1 MIQLILKLRE
11 VGKKFTLKNGGSL
24 QPTFLTILKTILGFR
39 VHITKSET
47 DYWALRD
54 INMEL
59 IKGESIGIVGLN
71 GAGKSTLLKLLLKRL
86 VADEGTIERHGS
98 IGGLIELGAG
108 FHPEQTGRKNIY
120 VNARLNGATDKE
132 INAKLDSI
140 IKFSEL
146 DEFIDM
152 PVKTYSSGMTI
163 RLGFSIAVHF
173 VKDLIVLDEVLA
185 VGDFEFKQKCHRLI
199 HKLKREKSFVL
210 VSHNTRDISLF
221 CDKAIF
227 LHKGR
232 IIKYGDV
239 EEVMKTFSIVRRNDS
254 YEDLIS
260 RIEEK
265 REKTPETNVDNQSY
279 DILNN
284 SSFSESEEY
293 RINKFGR
300 IYHNRKIVDNVKV
313 YSSRPLNNGELY
325 LDNTDDLTIKVEF
338 NLKVEVSHVRIGL
351 PFFAENGDM
360 IIGPDS
366 RRFTMSDKNLCKPGA
381 KIIYIKLNECPFNE
395 GRYYVCLAINN
406 DPGFL
411 FREHLVWINIKNTNG
426 SFGKVKTNLNWSYE
440 TI

>member
-1 MIQLILKLRE
+1 M
-11 VGKKFTLKNGGSL
+11 
-24 QPTFLTILKTILGFR
+24 
-39 VHITKSET
+39 
-47 DYWALRD
+47 
-54 INMEL
+54 
-59 IKGESIGIVGLN
+59 
-71 GAGKSTLLKLLLKRL
+71 
-86 VADEGTIERHGS
+86 
-98 IGGLIELGAG
+98 
-108 FHPEQTGRKNIY
+108 
-120 VNARLNGATDKE
+120 
-132 INAKLDSI
+132 
-140 IKFSEL
+140 
-146 DEFIDM
+146 
-152 PVKTYSSGMTI
+152 
-163 RLGFSIAVHF
+163 
-173 VKDLIVLDEVLA
+173 
-185 VGDFEFKQKCHRLI
+185 GDFEFKQKCHRLI